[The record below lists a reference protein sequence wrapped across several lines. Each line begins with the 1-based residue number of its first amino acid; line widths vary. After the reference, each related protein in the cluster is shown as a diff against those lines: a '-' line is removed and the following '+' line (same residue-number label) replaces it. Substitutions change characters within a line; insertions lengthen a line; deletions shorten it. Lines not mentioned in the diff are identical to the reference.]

1 MSYENYKKKI
11 INFYRSNRR
20 MPCYSE
26 MMSFLGFKSK
36 NAVFKLVNKLID
48 DGVIEKDSTG
58 KLSPRRLFGEVSLLG
73 VVEAGIPTST
83 EEEVL
88 DSMSLDEWLLDGKP
102 GNETF
107 MLEVKGD
114 SMIDAHIEEGDYVL
128 VERVE
133 ENSSKI
139 RDGEIVVAEVDGGW
153 TLKYLR
159 HDKHGK
165 IYLQPANKK
174 YSNIYPEYEL
184 VIDAVVKAVIRKM
197 N

>member
-1 MSYENYKKKI
+1 MSYQEYKKKI
-11 INFYRSNRR
+11 TNFYRDNRR

-26 MMSFLGFKSK
+26 IMSILGFKSK
-36 NAVFKLVNKLID
+36 NAVFKLVNKMID
-48 DGVIEKDSTG
+48 DGILEKDSSG
-58 KLSPRRLFGEVSLLG
+58 KISPRHIFGEVSLLG

-88 DSMSLDEWLLDGKP
+88 DTMSLDEWILGGDS
-102 GNETF
+102 NSSTY

-114 SMIDAHIEEGDYVL
+114 SMIEAHIEEGDYVL

-133 ENSSKI
+133 GGKPI
-139 RDGEIVVAEVDGGW
+139 KDGEIVVAEVDGGW
-153 TLKYLR
+153 TLKYLK
-159 HDKHGK
+159 HDKRGN

-184 VIDAVVKAVIRKM
+184 NIAAVVRAVIRKL
-197 N
+197 